1 MAENSIWVAS
11 AHNTWWWV
19 LQIWFIMLIR
29 QHKNLPL

>member
-19 LQIWFIMLIR
+19 LQIWFIMLIE
-29 QHKNLPL
+29 